1 MKMEQTECSET
12 SAYKLQTP
20 GNYLK
25 ENTQQITVFHENV
38 LLLYQYACYVT
49 KNITCNALVVCQ

>member
-20 GNYLK
+20 EYYPKESIKQAIYNLRILK
-25 ENTQQITVFHENV
+25 IMLEKSCRKHN
-38 LLLYQYACYVT
+38 C
-49 KNITCNALVVCQ
+49 NIRMF